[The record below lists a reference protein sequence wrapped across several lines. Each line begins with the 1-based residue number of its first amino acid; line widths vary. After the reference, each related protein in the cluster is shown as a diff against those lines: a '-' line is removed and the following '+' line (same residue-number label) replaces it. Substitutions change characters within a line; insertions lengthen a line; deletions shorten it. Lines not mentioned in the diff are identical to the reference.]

1 MPSVFQKDVI
11 IKGKISS
18 KDSMTFD
25 AQLLGDVL
33 HAEEVIIQSSG
44 NVIGNLNAK
53 EKVEISGK
61 IVGDIASP
69 TIHLNSDADVKGKLF
84 HKNLSINSG
93 AKLEITALTSKEIKN
108 LRKD

>member
-69 TIHLNSDADVKGKLF
+69 YYPFK
-84 HKNLSINSG
+84 
-93 AKLEITALTSKEIKN
+93 
-108 LRKD
+108 